1 MDLLR
6 INGTRCCFDDGG
18 VTMKLKTIQAFSLI
32 ALAIVILIGAVTGDF
47 DTAELLMYTAVF
59 VGLTAV
65 HITTEDNI

>member
-1 MDLLR
+1 
-6 INGTRCCFDDGG
+6 
-18 VTMKLKTIQAFSLI
+18 MKMKTIQAFSLI

-47 DTAELLMYTAVF
+47 DTAELLMYTAIF